1 MKCALV
7 RSGGDV
13 VPTNAGILFFGRY
26 PQQHVIQ
33 GEVVCVLFRDAVGA
47 SRYADRK
54 ILTGTLQGLID
65 GAEAFLNRYIAVGAR
80 IEGWKRID
88 IPEHSIGALREAV
101 VNAVV
106 HRDYS
111 KRGES
116 VRVFYYADR
125 VEIHS
130 PGLLL
135 PGITVEQME
144 RGVVQS
150 KLRNP
155 VLAGL
160 LRDLP
165 GYIEQIGSG
174 IRFMLDET
182 KRLGLPAPEFREMNE
197 FVVTFRAAP
206 LYSLGRGK
214 RSIVGHCGKKKSRPH
229 LSRQRV
235 SEDPPDT
242 ERTPRRG
249 DNSSSPRGPCKLC
262 YALQTASPP
271 AFSCARADSK
281 TDSKTGRQPW
291 ISVDSGRIS
300 IGLWSAWK
308 TIVDSHGEVM
318 PMERF
323 EPSTL
328 SGLVFE
334 TSAYT
339 VPPHRLV
346 LHRLRVL
353 S

>member
-7 RSGGDV
+7 TKGGDV

-54 ILTGTLQGLID
+54 IITGTLQELID

-80 IEGWKRID
+80 MEGWKRID
-88 IPEHSIGALREAV
+88 IPEHSSGALREGV

-116 VRVFYYADR
+116 VRVFYYADQ
-125 VEIHS
+125 VEVHS

-155 VLAGL
+155 ALASL

-165 GYIEQIGSG
+165 GYKE
-174 IRFMLDET
+174 
-182 KRLGLPAPEFREMNE
+182 P
-197 FVVTFRAAP
+197 
-206 LYSLGRGK
+206 
-214 RSIVGHCGKKKSRPH
+214 
-229 LSRQRV
+229 RV
-235 SEDPPDT
+235 E
-242 ERTPRRG
+242 EIILPRREVL
-249 DNSSSPRGPCKLC
+249 SSSATRYKRDAIPN
-262 YALQTASPP
+262 
-271 AFSCARADSK
+271 
-281 TDSKTGRQPW
+281 
-291 ISVDSGRIS
+291 V
-300 IGLWSAWK
+300 
-308 TIVDSHGEVM
+308 V
-318 PMERF
+318 
-323 EPSTL
+323 
-328 SGLVFE
+328 
-334 TSAYT
+334 
-339 VPPHRLV
+339 
-346 LHRLRVL
+346 
-353 S
+353 